1 MNKKNF
7 MDMMIC
13 SLSAAIIILCFT
25 YMEQSRGRDTLM
37 AVCGIVFLAFLL
49 LAVTDSLSGRQKK
62 RGNGRG
68 IQELLLLDE
77 EGNEI
82 SAWHIGGK
90 TSLLIGRDE
99 HKENVDINLQN
110 TEYGGMADRQHAVLN
125 YAAGQWYIED
135 LGSRNGVR
143 IQDAK
148 DGKVY
153 QVYTSSRPSGAHA
166 DYSLQHQS
174 GKRVHMEE
182 ILAGV
187 YSSQVAFF
195 QGCIH
200 VHSTSHVRESVK
212 SRQQL
217 MISSWRKDMFVVDNE
232 VEEEDGHDEEFC

>member
-25 YMEQSRGRDTLM
+25 YMEQSRGRDTLT
-37 AVCGIVFLAFLL
+37 AVCGIVL
-49 LAVTDSLSGRQKK
+49 
-62 RGNGRG
+62 
-68 IQELLLLDE
+68 QELLLLDE

-110 TEYGGMADRQHAVLN
+110 TEYGGMVDRQHAVLN

-143 IQDAK
+143 IQDAR
-148 DGKVY
+148 DGKLY
-153 QVYTSSRPSGAHA
+153 QVSKEHPCR
-166 DYSLQHQS
+166 
-174 GKRVHMEE
+174 
-182 ILAGV
+182 INAGDIIFIGNTRLR
-187 YSSQVAFF
+187 A
-195 QGCIH
+195 
-200 VHSTSHVRESVK
+200 K
-212 SRQQL
+212 
-217 MISSWRKDMFVVDNE
+217 
-232 VEEEDGHDEEFC
+232 